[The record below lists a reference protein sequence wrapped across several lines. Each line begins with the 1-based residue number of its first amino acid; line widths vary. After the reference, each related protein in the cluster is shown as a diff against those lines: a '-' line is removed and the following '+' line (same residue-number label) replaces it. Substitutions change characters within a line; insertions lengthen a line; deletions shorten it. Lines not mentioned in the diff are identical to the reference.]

1 LLILFSVEKKEDFH
15 MEKKLF
21 NKLGLKKDEK
31 VHGKKPWK
39 M

>member
-1 LLILFSVEKKEDFH
+1 MGKKP
-15 MEKKLF
+15 F

-39 M
+39 L